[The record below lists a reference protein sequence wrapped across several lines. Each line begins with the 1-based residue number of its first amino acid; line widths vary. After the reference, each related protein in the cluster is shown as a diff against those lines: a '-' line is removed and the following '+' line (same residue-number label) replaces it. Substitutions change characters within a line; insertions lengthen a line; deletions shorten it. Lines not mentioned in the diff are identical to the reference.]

1 MKRTLSFV
9 LVIATIFTAIFA
21 TAISA
26 SAAGTAPNVRVNA
39 SLVEFPDAQPFIDSN
54 DRTLIPVRFVT
65 EALGAT
71 VTWEQS
77 TATAVIEQN
86 GITVRV
92 PIGSDTISIT
102 ESGKTT
108 TAKTDTA
115 AIIKQDRTYVP
126 IRYVAEALGCFVDYS
141 NAYNVVEIHAC
152 NTKNGNF
159 TAATIKEFRA
169 QPLTTD
175 ETRPSNCNYTKKKA
189 AGEDVNEFG
198 LYGLYRETFTDPDY
212 GFANAHE
219 HWICTRTREVTDYFK
234 TTRDSVTHKGDR
246 APLVEKIVN
255 EAVAAYTKVYSEYD
269 CIFYSNPALVYQNEG
284 ADVTSVAVRG
294 LFAINM
300 HEDLVAKDRPSLSKK
315 MEDRYGFAEL
325 TKGPHYFLYDIHLTC
340 GGGVWFVTDTTI
352 VKELNVG

>member
-108 TAKTDTA
+108 TAKMDTA

-159 TAATIKEFRA
+159 TAALIKAFRA

-175 ETRPSNCNYTKKKA
+175 EKASSNYTKRKA
-189 AGEDVNEFG
+189 AGEDVNKLG

-219 HWICTRTREVTDYFK
+219 HWICPRTREVTFYFE
-234 TTRDSVTHKGDR
+234 TTRDSVTNKGDR

-255 EAVAAYTKVYSEYD
+255 EAVAAYTQDYAEFE

-284 ADVTSVAVRG
+284 PDFSSVAVRG

-300 HEDLVAKDRPSLSKK
+300 HEDLVAEDYPSLSKI
-315 MEDRYGFAEL
+315 MEDEYGFAEL

-340 GGGVWFVTDTTI
+340 GGNVWYVADTTI

>member
-108 TAKTDTA
+108 TAKMDTA

-175 ETRPSNCNYTKKKA
+175 EKTPDNYTKKKA
-189 AGEDVNEFG
+189 AGKDVNKFG

-219 HWICTRTREVTDYFK
+219 HWICPRTREVTFYFE
-234 TTRDSVTHKGDR
+234 TTRDSVTNKGDR

-255 EAVAAYTKVYSEYD
+255 EAVAAYTKVYAEYD

-300 HEDLVAKDRPSLSKK
+300 HEDLVAKDNPSFSKR

-325 TKGPHYFLYDIHLTC
+325 TKGQHYFLYDIHLTC
-340 GGGVWFVTDTTI
+340 GGNVWFVTDTTI

>member
-26 SAAGTAPNVRVNA
+26 SAAGEAPNVRVNA

-108 TAKTDTA
+108 TAKMDTA

-169 QPLTTD
+169 QPLTTNEKVPD
-175 ETRPSNCNYTKKKA
+175 NYTKDKV
-189 AGEDVNEFG
+189 AGKDVNEFG
-198 LYGLYRETFTDPDY
+198 LYGLHRETFTDPDY

-284 ADVTSVAVRG
+284 ADVGSVAVRG

-300 HEDLVAKDRPSLSKK
+300 HEDLVAEDRPSLSKK

-325 TKGPHYFLYDIHLTC
+325 TKGQHYFLYDIHLYC
-340 GGGVWFVTDTTI
+340 GGSVWFVTDTTI

>member
-26 SAAGTAPNVRVNA
+26 SAADAAPNVRVNA

-108 TAKTDTA
+108 TAKMDTA

-159 TAATIKEFRA
+159 TAALIKAFRA

-175 ETRPSNCNYTKKKA
+175 EKTPINYTKEKA
-189 AGEDVNEFG
+189 AGEDVNR

-219 HWICTRTREVTDYFK
+219 HWICPRTREVTFYFE
-234 TTRDSVTHKGDR
+234 TTRDSVTNKGDR

-255 EAVAAYTKVYSEYD
+255 EAVAAYTQDYAEFE

-284 ADVTSVAVRG
+284 PDFSSVAVRG

-300 HEDLVAKDRPSLSKK
+300 HEDLVAEDYPSLSKI
-315 MEDRYGFAEL
+315 MEDEYGFAEL

-340 GGGVWFVTDTTI
+340 GGNVWFVTDTTI
-352 VKELNVG
+352 VKELNLG

>member
-108 TAKTDTA
+108 TAKMDTA

-175 ETRPSNCNYTKKKA
+175 EKASSNYTKRKA
-189 AGEDVNEFG
+189 AGEDVNKLG

-219 HWICTRTREVTDYFK
+219 HWICPRTREVTFYFE
-234 TTRDSVTHKGDR
+234 TTRDSVTNKGDR

-255 EAVAAYTKVYSEYD
+255 EAVAAYTQDYAEFE

-284 ADVTSVAVRG
+284 PDFSSVAVRG

-300 HEDLVAKDRPSLSKK
+300 HEDLVAKDRPSLSEI
-315 MEDRYGFAEL
+315 MEDEYGFAEL
-325 TKGPHYFLYDIHLTC
+325 TKGQHYFLYDIHLTC
-340 GGGVWFVTDTTI
+340 GGNVWFVTDTTI

>member
-102 ESGKTT
+102 ENGKTT
-108 TAKTDTA
+108 TAKMDTA

-175 ETRPSNCNYTKKKA
+175 EKASSNYTKRKA
-189 AGEDVNEFG
+189 AGEDVNKLG

-219 HWICTRTREVTDYFK
+219 HWICPRTREVTFYFE
-234 TTRDSVTHKGDR
+234 TTRDSVTNKGDR

-284 ADVTSVAVRG
+284 PDFSSVAVRG

-300 HEDLVAKDRPSLSKK
+300 HEDLVAEDNPSFSKK

-325 TKGPHYFLYDIHLTC
+325 TKGQHYFLYDIHLYC
-340 GGGVWFVTDTTI
+340 GGSVWFVTDTTI

>member
-1 MKRTLSFV
+1 MKRALSFV

-26 SAAGTAPNVRVNA
+26 SAAGAAPNVRVNA

-108 TAKTDTA
+108 TAKMDTA

-175 ETRPSNCNYTKKKA
+175 EKTPDNYTKKKA

-246 APLVEKIVN
+246 APLVEKMVN
-255 EAVAAYTKVYSEYD
+255 EAVAAYTKVYAEYD

-325 TKGPHYFLYDIHLTC
+325 TKGPHYFLYDIHLYC
-340 GGGVWFVTDTTI
+340 GGSVWFVTDTTI

>member
-1 MKRTLSFV
+1 MKRALSFV

-26 SAAGTAPNVRVNA
+26 SAAGAAPNVRVNA

-102 ESGKTT
+102 ENGKTT
-108 TAKTDTA
+108 TAKMDTA

-175 ETRPSNCNYTKKKA
+175 EKASSNYTKRKA
-189 AGEDVNEFG
+189 AGEDVNKLG

-219 HWICTRTREVTDYFK
+219 HWICDEAKREVTDYFK
-234 TTRDSVTHKGDR
+234 TTRDSVTYKGDR
-246 APLVEKIVN
+246 APLVEKMVN
-255 EAVAAYTKVYSEYD
+255 EAVAAYTKVYAEYD

-284 ADVTSVAVRG
+284 ADVGSVAVRG

-300 HEDLVAKDRPSLSKK
+300 HEDLVAEDRPSLSKK

-325 TKGPHYFLYDIHLTC
+325 TKGQHYFLYDIHLYC
-340 GGGVWFVTDTTI
+340 GGSVWFVTDTTI